1 MLLLAVGCCRWLPLL
16 SCLPRRRCRR
26 RCLLLLSPLA
36 APLCLLLLAPS
47 WLPSLPGCSSL
58 ASPVPG
64 LLFCFPGPPRVV
76 PCPRSRRLRRSRR
89 PPGLSWALGGLWAL
103 VLFFAVW
110 ALGVVVVFPGLWLF
124 LLFPLLGLWALL
136 SSGLPHA
143 VSGFPDSVPCMSHCL
158 PLTRRFRISGFQSF
172 SGSML
177 PLGSL
182 AVLAVPRFAPAGPPG
197 FDGKILSLCPAFPL
211 F

>member
-16 SCLPRRRCRR
+16 SCLSRRRCRR

-64 LLFCFPGPPRVV
+64 LLFCFPGLPRVV

-89 PPGLSWALGGLWAL
+89 PPGLSWVLGGLWAL
-103 VLFFAVW
+103 VC
-110 ALGVVVVFPGLWLF
+110 F
-124 LLFPLLGLWALL
+124 LLFGLWGWWWFFPVLALSAVP
-136 SSGLPHA
+136 SSGALG
-143 VSGFPDSVPCMSHCL
+143 S
-158 PLTRRFRISGFQSF
+158 PLFWPPTRRFRISGFPSF
-172 SGSML
+172 L
-177 PLGSL
+177 HVFQL
-182 AVLAVPRFAPAGPPG
+182 ASHAPFPDFRISVLFRFHVAIGVPRCSRCSALRARWPSRFRR
-197 FDGKILSLCPAFPL
+197 
-211 F
+211 

>member
-47 WLPSLPGCSSL
+47 LLPSLPGCSSL

-64 LLFCFPGPPRVV
+64 SLFCCPGLPRVV
-76 PCPRSRRLRRSRR
+76 PCPRSRRLCRSRR

-103 VLFFAVW
+103 VLFFAVR
-110 ALGVVVVFPGLWLF
+110 ALGVVVVFSGFWLL

-136 SSGLPHA
+136 FCTQASPLPYA
-143 VSGFPDSVPCMSHCL
+143 PL
-158 PLTRRFRISGFQSF
+158 PVFLFHVAIG
-172 SGSML
+172 
-177 PLGSL
+177 
-182 AVLAVPRFAPAGPPG
+182 VPRCSRCSALRARWPS
-197 FDGKILSLCPAFPL
+197 KVSTV
-211 F
+211 